1 MALLKIVGAV
11 FNRDYP
17 GNRGR
22 PATSS
27 AESRPLPQT
36 INFYL
41 NDLEFYVVS
50 YEVSSDSELRRY
62 ILTPE
67 N

>member
-1 MALLKIVGAV
+1 VGAV

-17 GNRGR
+17 GNRGQ

-27 AESRPLPQT
+27 VESRPLPQT

-41 NDLEFYVVS
+41 NGFECAVVS
-50 YEVSSDSELRRY
+50 
-62 ILTPE
+62 
-67 N
+67 